1 MALNWVIC
9 KGALPIPGAK
19 NARQLEELAGAVGW
33 RLSEGE
39 VAELDRVSS
48 RVPAGLGFPVV
59 SGDTRGT
66 LLWGLVVG
74 VRGTRYAAVHV

>member
-1 MALNWVIC
+1 M
-9 KGALPIPGAK
+9 
-19 NARQLEELAGAVGW
+19 GW

-59 SGDTRGT
+59 SGDGREEGYGV
-66 LLWGLVVG
+66 WLVLG
-74 VRGTRYAAVHV
+74 VRGNRYVAVHVL